1 MRPDR
6 HRSKLPPRMV
16 EGNTMIAIGDAGLS
30 RPHNPHVQQL
40 RVPNLSEIDM
50 AALRTNRLARLRA
63 AMKQHDIPICLF
75 FNPANIRYATGTDV
89 MGVWTATTLAR
100 YCLLAAEHEPVLFEY
115 RTSMHVSQKL
125 VRDVRPAI
133 AWQYGSTLGAA
144 RARHWA
150 ESVKS
155 VMAELGCAGAPLAV
169 DKLDG
174 FGFQAL
180 AEQGVRVTDPSPATV
195 DAREIKTPEEVQ
207 LMILNGA
214 IADTMFAAFETAI
227 RPGVREYELL
237 AVLSDTLLR
246 QHGEFI
252 FTRLVA
258 SGTNTNPWMSEAHDK
273 LVQPGDLVGVDTDAN
288 GYEGYVLDVSRTFL
302 CGDAGTEGQKEAYRI
317 AYDCVTGM
325 RELMKPGMTFEEFSR
340 AAPKLPDGYVNG
352 RYSTMVHQAGL
363 EDEGP
368 GIPYPQDLHEDSP
381 SGRVIREN
389 MVFCLECYAG
399 KDGARFGVK
408 LEDQVLVTKN
418 GAVALNT
425 YPFERKLL

>member
-1 MRPDR
+1 MTP
-6 HRSKLPPRMV
+6 
-16 EGNTMIAIGDAGLS
+16 IGDPATL
-30 RPHNPHVQQL
+30 RPHNPHVQRL
-40 RVPNLSEIDM
+40 RVPNLCEIDM
-50 AALRTNRLARLRA
+50 PALRANRLARLQA
-63 AMKQHDIPICLF
+63 AMRAHDIPVCLF

-89 MGVWTATTLAR
+89 MGVWTAVTLAR
-100 YCLLAAEHEPVLFEY
+100 YCVLAADHAPILFEY
-115 RTSMHVSQKL
+115 KNSMHDSQKL

-133 AWQYGSTLGAA
+133 SWQYAGTLGLA
-144 RARHWA
+144 RARRFA
-150 ESVKS
+150 QSVKDA
-155 VMAELGCAGAPLAV
+155 MAELGCAGAPLAV

-180 AEQGVRVTDPSPATV
+180 TELGIRITDPSPATV

-214 IADTMFAAFETAI
+214 IADTMFAEFEEAI

-237 AVLSDTLLR
+237 AVLGDTLLR
-246 QHGEFI
+246 QHGEFL

-273 LVQPGDLVGVDTDAN
+273 LVQPGDLVGIDTDAN

-302 CGDAGTEGQKEAYRI
+302 CGDEGTPAQKEAYRI
-317 AYDCVTGM
+317 AYDCVNEM
-325 RELMKPGMTFEEFSR
+325 RELMKPGMTFEEFSY
-340 AAPKLPDGYVNG
+340 AAPKLPDGYIAN
-352 RYSTMVHQAGL
+352 RYGSMVHQAGL

-368 GIPYPQDLHEDSP
+368 SIPYPQDLREDSP
-381 SGRVIREN
+381 GERVIREN

-399 KDGARFGVK
+399 RDGEAFGVK
-408 LEDQVLVTKN
+408 LEDQVLVTKT
-418 GAVALNT
+418 GALALNT